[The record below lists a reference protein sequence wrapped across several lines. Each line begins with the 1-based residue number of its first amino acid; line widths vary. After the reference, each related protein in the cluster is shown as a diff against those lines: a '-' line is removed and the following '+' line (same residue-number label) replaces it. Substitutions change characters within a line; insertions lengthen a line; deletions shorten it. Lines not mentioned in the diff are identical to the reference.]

1 MPEVTVYST
10 RSCPYCRQAEKFL
23 HARGVAFTTIDVTGD
38 DEMRVRLVELSGG
51 LRTVPQIFI
60 GGKPIGGYT
69 DMVALDRKGALDAL
83 LKDGSGQKSP

>member
-10 RSCPYCRQAEKFL
+10 TSCPYCRQAEQFL
-23 HARGVAFTTIDVTGD
+23 KAKGVAFTTIDVTGD
-38 DEMRVRLVELSGG
+38 DEMRLKLVELSGG

-69 DMVALDRKGALDAL
+69 DMIALEKRGALAAL
-83 LKDGSGQKSP
+83 LNATEP